1 MPDMTVAVPVTLEGA
16 VFDRLGKAPVFAT
29 CSLRDGEITD
39 WVAHPVGWDQT
50 YGVDVLGAH
59 HARVMRFVQDHA
71 VTAVVADDVCDSM
84 RRSLESQGVA
94 VYDHRSGDAR
104 TAVESLLVTA

>member
-1 MPDMTVAVPVTLEGA
+1 M
-16 VFDRLGKAPVFAT
+16 FAT

-50 YGVDVLGAH
+50 YGVDVMGAH

-71 VTAVVADDVCDSM
+71 VTAVVADDARQHAPVPGS
-84 RRSLESQGVA
+84 RRA
-94 VYDHRSGDAR
+94 WRCTTTAAATPAR
-104 TAVESLLVTA
+104 PWSHSSSPPEVSAPC

>member
-39 WVAHPVGWDQT
+39 WVEHQVGWDQT
-50 YGVDVLGAH
+50 YGVDVMGAH

-71 VTAVVADDVCDSM
+71 VAAVVADDVCDSM
-84 RRSLESQGVA
+84 RRSLESQGVS
-94 VYDHRSGDAR
+94 VYDNRSGDAR
-104 TAVESLLVTA
+104 EAVASLLVTA